1 MALSMG
7 RKSAFLMPWC
17 MPLPLSHTLAGC
29 SDILQQDGLLV
40 PLRQVRPTTTSLV
53 QPSTTDTPSLRSKLA
68 LIFKATR
75 QHARNLA
82 LFAFLYKALMLT
94 LRHTPRPGS
103 SQSGSVASSSL
114 SSPSATFSKEAG
126 YDSFLAGL
134 VGGYI
139 VFGRGMQS
147 SVNQQIVIYVFARV
161 VLGLAKMAVQE
172 TGVVRGGWRAGV
184 RGGAWPV
191 FAAVSWGA
199 VMWLFRWRPETL
211 QPSLR
216 SSMKYM

>member
-1 MALSMG
+1 MLK
-7 RKSAFLMPWC
+7 KSLTPRPAGWSSCFG
-17 MPLPLSHTLAGC
+17 LAGTKDRATLPYYAATED
-29 SDILQQDGLLV
+29 S
-40 PLRQVRPTTTSLV
+40 S
-53 QPSTTDTPSLRSKLA
+53 SFRSKLK
-68 LIFKATR
+68 LVLKATR

-82 LFAFLYKALMLT
+82 VFALLYKTFMLVI
-94 LRHTPRPGS
+94 RHSPRP
-103 SQSGSVASSSL
+103 VP
-114 SSPSATFSKEAG
+114 SSPSSVPSLAGKEAG

-134 VGGYI
+134 VSGYV

-172 TGVVRGGWRAGV
+172 TGVVRAGWRDGV
-184 RGGAWPV
+184 RGGAWPA

-199 VMWLFRWRPETL
+199 VMWLFRWRPEVL

>member
-1 MALSMG
+1 M
-7 RKSAFLMPWC
+7 
-17 MPLPLSHTLAGC
+17 LSHR
-29 SDILQQDGLLV
+29 SE
-40 PLRQVRPTTTSLV
+40 
-53 QPSTTDTPSLRSKLA
+53 LRSQTAQAAVNRAILDPRNAELLTLVKAARNGAVYGAKVRFPHALVMVFLFRSGTLRKKLA
-68 LIFKATR
+68 LVLKATR

-82 LFAFLYKALMLT
+82 LFAFLYKTFMLL
-94 LRHTPRPGS
+94 LRHTPRPPRAGP
-103 SQSGSVASSSL
+103 A
-114 SSPSATFSKEAG
+114 AKEPG

-134 VGGYI
+134 VGGYV

-161 VLGLAKMAVQE
+161 VLGLAKIVVQE
-172 TGVVRGGWRAGV
+172 SGVLGAGVQDGV
-184 RGGAWPV
+184 RGAAWPV

-199 VMWLFRWRPETL
+199 VMWLYRWRPEML

>member
-1 MALSMG
+1 MHSLDRRSY
-7 RKSAFLMPWC
+7 L
-17 MPLPLSHTLAGC
+17 
-29 SDILQQDGLLV
+29 
-40 PLRQVRPTTTSLV
+40 TTTSF
-53 QPSTTDTPSLRSKLA
+53 RSKLA
-68 LIFKATR
+68 LVAKATR

-82 LFAFLYKALMLT
+82 TFAFLYKALMLL
-94 LRHTPRPGS
+94 LRHTPRR
-103 SQSGSVASSSL
+103 AL
-114 SSPSATFSKEAG
+114 SFQRHKEAG

-134 VGGYI
+134 IGGYV

-161 VLGLAKMAVQE
+161 VLGLAKMAVEESGALRDGWQE
-172 TGVVRGGWRAGV
+172 GIRS
-184 RGGAWPV
+184 GAWPA

>member
-1 MALSMG
+1 MRFPHALVMV
-7 RKSAFLMPWC
+7 
-17 MPLPLSHTLAGC
+17 
-29 SDILQQDGLLV
+29 LLF
-40 PLRQVRPTTTSLV
+40 RSGT
-53 QPSTTDTPSLRSKLA
+53 LRSKLA
-68 LIFKATR
+68 LVLKATR

-82 LFAFLYKALMLT
+82 LFALLYKTFMLL
-94 LRHTPRPGS
+94 LRHTPRH
-103 SQSGSVASSSL
+103 VARAG
-114 SSPSATFSKEAG
+114 PRTPKEAG
-126 YDSFLAGL
+126 YDSFVAGLAG
-134 VGGYI
+134 GYV

-172 TGVVRGGWRAGV
+172 SGVLGAGVEESVRGA
-184 RGGAWPV
+184 AWPV